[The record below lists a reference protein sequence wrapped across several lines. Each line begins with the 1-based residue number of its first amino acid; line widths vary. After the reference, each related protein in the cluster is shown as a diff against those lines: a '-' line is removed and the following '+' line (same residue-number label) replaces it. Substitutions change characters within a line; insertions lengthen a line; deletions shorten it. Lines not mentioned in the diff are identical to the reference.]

1 MATRIKAFDAAKY
14 LDTAKD
20 HAELLSDALATGHTG
35 YIAAALGTIARAHG
49 MSRLAEETGLNRATL
64 YAALKED
71 GNPTLDTVM
80 KVANAVGISLHA
92 RELTHA

>member
-1 MATRIKAFDAAKY
+1 LVFELRQQEEIEMATRIKAFDAAKY
-14 LDTAKD
+14 LDTAED
-20 HAELLSDALATGHTG
+20 HAELLSD
-35 YIAAALGTIARAHG
+35 ALGTIARAHG

>member
-1 MATRIKAFDAAKY
+1 MAIRTKAFDSAKY
-14 LDTAKD
+14 LDTPED
-20 HAELLSDALATGHTG
+20 HADLLSDALASGHTG

-80 KVANAVGISLHA
+80 RVTKAVGISLQA
-92 RELTHA
+92 RELAHA